1 MTVYGLYYRRLQCT
15 LGLSCLWA
23 VHQAYKSVMG
33 VYGLYYY
40 RVQGT
45 MGLSCLW
52 AVHQAYK
59 DREKA
64 EKQASKMEHAL
75 SMKEQREAAKER
87 IKVRPNNYSQF
98 KNLVLALI
106 MIYLENASRSIY

>member
-1 MTVYGLYYRRLQCT
+1 
-15 LGLSCLWA
+15 
-23 VHQAYKSVMG
+23 
-33 VYGLYYY
+33 
-40 RVQGT
+40 

-64 EKQASKMEHAL
+64 ERQASRMEHAL

-87 IKVRPNNYSQF
+87 IKV
-98 KNLVLALI
+98 
-106 MIYLENASRSIY
+106 EHSITCATH